1 MKAGLRENTLG
12 LFSLFV
18 IFLWLSPN
26 WVNFSF
32 TIGTQSYN
40 WTTFVLFI
48 LLPLIG
54 LGYLVLAFFKR
65 KCWLFFFGLAC
76 IFAFPITMAVGSF
89 LLGP

>member
-65 KCWLFFFGLAC
+65 KCWLFFFGFAC

>member
-1 MKAGLRENTLG
+1 MKARLREKTLV
-12 LFSLFV
+12 LISLFV
-18 IFLWLSPN
+18 VVLRLSPN
-26 WVNFSF
+26 WINFSF
-32 TIGTQSYN
+32 SIGLHSYN

-54 LGYLVLAFFKR
+54 LGYFVLAFLKR

-76 IFAFPITMAVGSF
+76 IFAFPITMAVASF

>member
-1 MKAGLRENTLG
+1 MKAGLREKALG

-18 IFLWLSPN
+18 VVLWLSPN
-26 WVNFSF
+26 WVHFSF
-32 TIGTQSYN
+32 SIGPYSYN

>member
-12 LFSLFV
+12 LFSIFV

>member
-1 MKAGLRENTLG
+1 MKAGLREKALG

-18 IFLWLSPN
+18 VVLWLSPN

-65 KCWLFFFGLAC
+65 RATTFF
-76 IFAFPITMAVGSF
+76 
-89 LLGP
+89 

>member
-12 LFSLFV
+12 LLSLFV

-32 TIGTQSYN
+32 TIGTQSHN

-65 KCWLFFFGLAC
+65 KWWLFFFGLAC

>member
-65 KCWLFFFGLAC
+65 KWWLFFFGLAC

>member
-1 MKAGLRENTLG
+1 MKTRLRDKILV
-12 LFSLFV
+12 LISLFV
-18 IFLWLSPN
+18 VVLWLSPN
-26 WVNFSF
+26 RVNFSF
-32 TIGTQSYN
+32 SIGPYSYN
-40 WTTFVLFI
+40 WTTLVLFI

>member
-1 MKAGLRENTLG
+1 MKARLREKTLV
-12 LFSLFV
+12 FISLFV
-18 IFLWLSPN
+18 VVLWLSPN
-26 WVNFSF
+26 WVHFSLS
-32 TIGTQSYN
+32 IGPYSYN
-40 WTTFVLFI
+40 WTIFVLFI

-65 KCWLFFFGLAC
+65 KWWLFFFGLAC

>member
-1 MKAGLRENTLG
+1 MKARLREKE
-12 LFSLFV
+12 LFFISLFV
-18 IFLWLSPN
+18 VVLWLSPN
-26 WVNFSF
+26 WVHFSF
-32 TIGTQSYN
+32 SIGPYSYN
-40 WTTFVLFI
+40 WTIFVLFI

-65 KCWLFFFGLAC
+65 KWWLFFFGLAC

>member
-1 MKAGLRENTLG
+1 MKARLREKTLV
-12 LFSLFV
+12 FISLFV
-18 IFLWLSPN
+18 VVLWLSPN

-32 TIGTQSYN
+32 SIGPYSYN
-40 WTTFVLFI
+40 WTIFVLFI

-54 LGYLVLAFFKR
+54 
-65 KCWLFFFGLAC
+65 LFFFGLAC

>member
-1 MKAGLRENTLG
+1 MKARLREKTLV
-12 LFSLFV
+12 FISRFV
-18 IFLWLSPN
+18 VVLWLSPN
-26 WVNFSF
+26 WVHFSF
-32 TIGTQSYN
+32 SIGPYSYN
-40 WTTFVLFI
+40 WTIFVLFI

-65 KCWLFFFGLAC
+65 KWWLFFFGLAC

>member
-1 MKAGLRENTLG
+1 MKARLREKE
-12 LFSLFV
+12 LFFISLFV
-18 IFLWLSPN
+18 VVLWLSPN

-32 TIGTQSYN
+32 SIGPYSYN
-40 WTTFVLFI
+40 WTIFVLFI

-65 KCWLFFFGLAC
+65 KWWLFFLGLAC

>member
-1 MKAGLRENTLG
+1 MKARLREKTLV
-12 LFSLFV
+12 FISLIV
-18 IFLWLSPN
+18 VVLWLSPN
-26 WVNFSF
+26 WVHFSF
-32 TIGTQSYN
+32 SIGPYSYN
-40 WTTFVLFI
+40 WTIFVLFI

-65 KCWLFFFGLAC
+65 KWWLFFFGLAC

>member
-1 MKAGLRENTLG
+1 MKTRLRDKILV
-12 LFSLFV
+12 LISLFV
-18 IFLWLSPN
+18 VVLWLSPN
-26 WVNFSF
+26 WINFSF
-32 TIGTQSYN
+32 SIGLHFYN